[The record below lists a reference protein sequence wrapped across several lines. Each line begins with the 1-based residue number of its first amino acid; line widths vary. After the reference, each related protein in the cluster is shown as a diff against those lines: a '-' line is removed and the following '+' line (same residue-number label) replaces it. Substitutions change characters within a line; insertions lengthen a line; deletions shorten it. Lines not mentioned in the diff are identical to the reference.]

1 MLHIAGVIDTLVAN
15 RCATAIVDA
24 TAAGAAAA
32 SAELEGVSSS
42 DGSVFGGPSP
52 SFQAVLEAQREAAK
66 EAFARGVSCLGIN
79 VDDLELSSFP
89 GLETIFGQGLGNA
102 SVSEG
107 GDGQIGEGLSGATPA
122 LQQTV

>member
-1 MLHIAGVIDTLVAN
+1 MAN

-24 TAAGAAAA
+24 AAAGAAAA
-32 SAELEGVSSS
+32 SAELEGVSS
-42 DGSVFGGPSP
+42 GAAGVFGGPAP
-52 SFQAVLEAQREAAK
+52 SFQAVLEAQRQAAK

-89 GLETIFGQGLGNA
+89 GLESIFGQGSRNA

-107 GDGQIGEGLSGATPA
+107 GDGQIGAGLSGATTPV
-122 LQQTV
+122 LHQTV